1 MIATDPTA
9 GLLLNLHEYE
19 AAARDVLSPMMFGFV
34 AGGSG
39 DEVTLRGNRAAF
51 DRWRLLP
58 RVVRGSARG
67 LNRHDGPRPGHRPA
81 GADRSV
87 VPAPTVS

>member
-1 MIATDPTA
+1 MTTSDAAP
-9 GLLLNLHEYE
+9 LPRLNLHEYE
-19 AAARDVLSPMMFGFV
+19 AAARASVPPMAFDFV

-58 RVVRGSARG
+58 RVLRGV
-67 LNRHDGPRPGHRPA
+67 HDVSTST
-81 GADRSV
+81 SV
-87 VPAPTVS
+87 LGQDISLPVLIVPS